1 MALVDVIRTGIAFL
15 RWSQFY
21 HCYHVGLEEHL
32 CRVINSC
39 VLLPSHS
46 IFWFLGLAENLSLKR
61 IVEPGFYRGVFW
73 GI

>member
-1 MALVDVIRTGIAFL
+1 MLLGPVLLFFGGLSSTTVIMLALKTIFVA
-15 RWSQFY
+15 
-21 HCYHVGLEEHL
+21 
-32 CRVINSC
+32 VINSY